1 LNKST
6 IEDAEVILIGFSR
19 GAFTVRCVAQFMYE
33 VGLLTKSGLRHLPKL
48 FKFWKQ
54 VKVCKKRDTNWIELE
69 RRKKD
74 LVAWGELLIER
85 EAICI
90 KACAVW
96 DTVSAIGIPMPGQI
110 PQFGRKKYRTVNNI
124 VPDNIELAI
133 QALALDETRRRFKPM
148 IWSKR
153 SLNKDDP
160 SLIQCWFAGQHS
172 DVGGGTNEITLA
184 NITLAWMVGQLTDK
198 IQFNKESLWAITT
211 TRAWSKPSPNDIDLE
226 LNINPQLQDLIRSC
240 KVVASSPI
248 TSDLCK

>member
-1 LNKST
+1 M
-6 IEDAEVILIGFSR
+6 
-19 GAFTVRCVAQFMYE
+19 RCVAQFMYE

-48 FKFWKQ
+48 FKLWKQ
-54 VKVCKKRDTNWIELE
+54 VEVCEKRDTTNWIELE
-69 RRKKD
+69 RLKKD
-74 LVAWGELLIER
+74 LVAWGELLKDR

-110 PQFGRKKYRTVNNI
+110 PQLGRKKYRTVNNI

-148 IWSKR
+148 IWDKS
-153 SLNKDDP
+153 SLHKDHK
-160 SLIQCWFAGQHS
+160 LIQCWFAGQHS

-184 NITLAWMVGQLTDK
+184 NITLAWMIGQLTDK
-198 IQFNKESLWAITT
+198 IQFNSESLWSTTT
-211 TRAWSKPSPNDIDLE
+211 TRPWSKPSPNDIDLKNSE
-226 LNINPQLQDLIRSC
+226 FEGLIRSC